1 MLKKVLHIVLF
12 LSMACGGMETL
23 HAQHYI
29 GVKGGFGG
37 GTSRFF
43 PKEEMGTVWGLYS
56 GGISWKYYSYERYL
70 GGVEA
75 DLLFMQQGY
84 RHYTLLD
91 NLPGD
96 TTTYME
102 REINSFV
109 LPIFWQPHFYFFQ
122 RKVRLYLNLGVTF
135 SYNMNSQYKW
145 YSAEK
150 GLLESKIY
158 HMELTR
164 DNRWGYGLVGGAG
177 IGMSFG
183 RVEAVVEGRYYF
195 GYSDILKNRNKYESN
210 PLRSPLDNI
219 QISAGIYIRL
229 GKGGIL
235 APPSKRVAEKLRR
248 KELERMMN
256 QPLPADTVS
265 GISLPPTEELPTDR
279 PEAVSDTDNS
289 SDQKNESGSP
299 DSEQLS
305 RKERKK
311 QARTQK
317 KNESTQTTTNHGNDE
332 TTESSPTD
340 TERHQ

>member
-150 GLLESKIY
+150 GLLEDLPHGTHPRQPLGIR
-158 HMELTR
+158 T
-164 DNRWGYGLVGGAG
+164 GG
-177 IGMSFG
+177 
-183 RVEAVVEGRYYF
+183 RGRYRYVIRTC
-195 GYSDILKNRNKYESN
+195 GGRCRRTILFRL
-210 PLRSPLDNI
+210 LRYP
-219 QISAGIYIRL
+219 
-229 GKGGIL
+229 
-235 APPSKRVAEKLRR
+235 EK
-248 KELERMMN
+248 
-256 QPLPADTVS
+256 P
-265 GISLPPTEELPTDR
+265 
-279 PEAVSDTDNS
+279 
-289 SDQKNESGSP
+289 
-299 DSEQLS
+299 
-305 RKERKK
+305 
-311 QARTQK
+311 
-317 KNESTQTTTNHGNDE
+317 
-332 TTESSPTD
+332 
-340 TERHQ
+340 